1 MKREVKIGL
10 FLGTAL
16 GIMAVFIFIVGDMST
31 LLKKPGYP
39 LNIYFDSAAGLEKN
53 TVVRMAGVKIGYV
66 KDIRLKGRQAE
77 VILDIKQE
85 AQLRKDSTATLASLG
100 LLGEKY
106 IEILPG
112 VSSEICQPGDSLT
125 VISAVSFDRLGTEL
139 VTIGDEIKETGR
151 ILRKM
156 IGDEESQGNFKEIL
170 SNLAQFSTDLKE
182 ISGASKQDLNLSI
195 KKTSEAIQNF
205 DARVSE
211 VAKNLDE
218 LVALLRDLV
227 EQNRGNVE
235 QSLQDVKELIGK
247 AEESL
252 GHLDESIDKI
262 SGGEGT
268 LGKLIQEK
276 DLHDRAEKIIG
287 EIERVVKPVS
297 SFRTTARLQLAYY
310 TEPELLKSYL
320 SLNLWPTPSRFI
332 LAEVI
337 RDPWLDKFTF
347 SAQAGIRWGGFSPRA
362 GIMQSQIGAG
372 VDYYLL
378 RDRLKFSLES
388 YAFNRRPYPYFRFVT
403 SLSTT
408 KYLYLLFGLDDFA
421 NSDLREF
428 FFGLGLG
435 L

>member
-10 FLGTAL
+10 FLATAL

-31 LLKKPGYP
+31 MFKKPGYP
-39 LNIYFDSAAGLEKN
+39 LNLYFDSAAGLEKN

-77 VILDIKQE
+77 VILDIKHE

-112 VSSEICQPGDSLT
+112 ASSEMCQPGDTLK
-125 VISAVSFDRLGTEL
+125 VISAVSFDRLGSEL
-139 VTIGDEIKETGR
+139 VTIGDEIKETGK
-151 ILRKM
+151 ILREM

-170 SNLAQFSTDLKE
+170 SNLAQFSSDLKE
-182 ISGASKQDLNLSI
+182 ISTANKENLNLSI
-195 KKTSEAIQNF
+195 QKTSEAIQNF
-205 DARVSE
+205 DAKVNE
-211 VAKNLDE
+211 LAKNLDE

-227 EQNRGNVE
+227 EQNRGSVE
-235 QSLQDVKELIGK
+235 QNLQDVKSLIGK

-252 GHLDESIDKI
+252 EHLDASIDRI
-262 SGGEGT
+262 SAGEGT
-268 LGKLIQEK
+268 LGKLIQDTELYEK
-276 DLHDRAEKIIG
+276 AEKTVG
-287 EIERVVKPVS
+287 NIEKVIDPVS
-297 SFRTTARLQLAYY
+297 SFRASARLQFDYY
-310 TEPELLKSYL
+310 AEPELMKSYL
-320 SLNLWPTPSRFI
+320 SLNLWATPTRF
-332 LAEVI
+332 LYAEII

-347 SAQAGIRWGGFSPRA
+347 SAQAGLRWGDFAPRA
-362 GIMQSQIGAG
+362 GIMQSKIGAG

-378 RDRLKFSLES
+378 KDRLKFTLES
-388 YAFNRRPYPYFRFVT
+388 YEFNRRPYPYFRFLT
-403 SLSTT
+403 SFSTT